1 MSLLPE
7 TRTIQNKMA
16 MYCRTGNEI
25 ELPGVTPNRF
35 HHYRRLVFNIIQDNL
50 ESSFPIA
57 YKYIDTG
64 KWNSMLNEFFSEHKC
79 RTYKVW
85 QIAGEFYEYAVQE
98 NFAVKF
104 QLPFLNDLLKF
115 EWEEMVVYN
124 MEDLSPK
131 PFKKN
136 GDIWNDLLILNPEH
150 KLLQLHYPVH
160 LYDPIIA
167 QEKPGNYFVL
177 LYREKETGSV
187 QFMDLSVWF
196 ALVVEQLNKGELSLN
211 TLINEAPAIF
221 GEIDLKELTKTTFA
235 FIDDLGNRHFILG
248 SIL

>member
-1 MSLLPE
+1 
-7 TRTIQNKMA
+7 
-16 MYCRTGNEI
+16 
-25 ELPGVTPNRF
+25 
-35 HHYRRLVFNIIQDNL
+35 
-50 ESSFPIA
+50 
-57 YKYIDTG
+57 
-64 KWNSMLNEFFSEHKC
+64 
-79 RTYKVW
+79 
-85 QIAGEFYEYAVQE
+85 VQE